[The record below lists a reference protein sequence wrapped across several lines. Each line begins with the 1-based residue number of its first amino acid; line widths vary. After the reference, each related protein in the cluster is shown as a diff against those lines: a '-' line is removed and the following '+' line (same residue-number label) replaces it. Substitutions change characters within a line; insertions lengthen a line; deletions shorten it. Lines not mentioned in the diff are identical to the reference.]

1 MTDLCSLPAHLLA
14 RAAELP
20 TNAAASEALRRAAGL
35 RSHPATSEP
44 ANVSQRASGA
54 AQGVEAQPAR
64 AGEYRC
70 AIGPVGKPRQT
81 QSDKWKERGPVVRYR
96 AFADALR
103 GWAVSAGFTMPDSG
117 CHILFAIQMPRSWS
131 AKERAAMDGEPH
143 QQQPDIDNLE
153 KAVLDALRPD
163 DCRVWRVSAEKR
175 WARSGAIVFTVRK

>member
-1 MTDLCSLPAHLLA
+1 MSLSGIPPHLLA

-20 TNAAASEALRRAAGL
+20 ENRGAQDALRRASGL
-35 RSHPATSEP
+35 RGHSATSEP
-44 ANVSQRASGA
+44 AHASQRGSSA

-70 AIGPVGKPRQT
+70 AIDPVGKPRQT

-103 GWAVSAGFTMPDSG
+103 AWAASVGFAMPDSG
-117 CHILFAIQMPRSWS
+117 CHILFAIPMPRTWS
-131 AKERAAMDGEPH
+131 AKEREATDGQPH
-143 QQQPDIDNLE
+143 QQRPDVDNLG

-163 DCRVWRVSAEKR
+163 DCRVWQVSVEKR
-175 WARSGAIVFTVRK
+175 WARSGAIIFTVRK